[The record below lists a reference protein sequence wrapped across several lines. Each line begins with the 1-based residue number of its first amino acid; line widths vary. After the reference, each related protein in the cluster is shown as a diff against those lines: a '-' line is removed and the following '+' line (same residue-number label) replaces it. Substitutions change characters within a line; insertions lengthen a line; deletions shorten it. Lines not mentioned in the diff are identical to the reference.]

1 MTKAEKKVEVAKQ
14 KVQLA
19 KEKVATVKKNKELAD
34 TLL

>member
-1 MTKAEKKVEVAKQ
+1 VTKAEKKVEIAKQ

>member
-1 MTKAEKKVEVAKQ
+1 VTKAEKKVEIAKQ

-19 KEKVATVKKNKELAD
+19 KERVATVKKNKELAD

>member
-1 MTKAEKKVEVAKQ
+1 MTKAEKKVEIAKQ

>member
-1 MTKAEKKVEVAKQ
+1 VTKAEKKVEIAKQ

-19 KEKVATVKKNKELAD
+19 KEKVATVKKNKEFAD

>member
-1 MTKAEKKVEVAKQ
+1 MTKAEKKVEIAKQ

-19 KEKVATVKKNKELAD
+19 KERVATVKKNKELAD

>member
-1 MTKAEKKVEVAKQ
+1 VTKAEKKVEVAKQ